1 MAGTKQPR
9 PPLIIDRFLT
19 GLVTRRS
26 QLITP
31 FRAIGINV
39 VKFFDVL
46 LDGLNVELS
55 DNYTLQRRPG
65 FSTFCSQALGASEIV
80 NQFYSIRNLNGV
92 VTPLVDTNLALYTMS
107 PSALTPILSKT
118 TTAQTFV
125 QQVANITYITDG
137 TDVVKW
143 DGTVLTPWG
152 IAAGTVAPNL
162 QQILKRNSFGHPTQR
177 TTRVR
182 HFGHQRKR

>member
-46 LDGLNVELS
+46 IDGLNVELS

-65 FSTFCSQALGASEIV
+65 FTQFCTQALSGAEIV
-80 NQFYSIRNLNGV
+80 NQFYSVRNLNGV
-92 VTPLVDTNLALYTMS
+92 VTPLVDTNLALYAMS
-107 PSALTPILSKT
+107 PTALTSILSKT
-118 TTAQTFV
+118 TTAQAFV
-125 QQVANITYITDG
+125 QQVANMTYITDG
-137 TDVVKW
+137 VDVVKW
-143 DGTVLTPWG
+143 NGTALTP
-152 IAAGTVAPNL
+152 
-162 QQILKRNSFGHPTQR
+162 
-177 TTRVR
+177 
-182 HFGHQRKR
+182 